1 MRIGILAQ
9 PTDRLPADGSLA
21 IWAMEVASR
30 LSKQHDVTVYSRWWE
45 GANDSPED
53 LIRHVRLRKE
63 LDDVVTRGLK
73 TLENGLERVLGR
85 PVDYY
90 YRHYYYRDFFSLG
103 YVLKAAR
110 QIRERGEDAVVVINF
125 SHSLPLLRRLCPQSR
140 LALIMQCD
148 WLVELP
154 YNTVE
159 RRLRSAD
166 LILGCSD
173 YIRDG
178 IRQRFPSL
186 SAPIETLYNGSSPEA
201 LTRDLRGESN
211 GTLVLKESNEKVV
224 LFVGRVTPEKGVHVL
239 IRAMKQI
246 LARVPEAVLIIIG
259 AVAPNP
265 PSPRVY
271 GASSGLEVEFEQQ
284 KLGYSQ
290 HLHSLAAPFG
300 NRVRFLSGLPH
311 GELGPWYDAADVFV
325 HPAVWQEPFGM
336 ILTEAMAFSCPIVST
351 YSGGVP
357 EIVQHEKTGLLVER
371 DDSNALAEAI
381 TELLENPQL
390 ARAMGQA
397 GHERLEREFHWDRV
411 ASRLSELLMRL
422 YSPCGAASS
431 SK

>member
-1 MRIGILAQ
+1 MRVGILAQ
-9 PTDRLPADGSLA
+9 PTDVLPHGGSLA
-21 IWAMEVASR
+21 IWVLEVASR
-30 LSKQHDVTVYSRWWE
+30 LSKQHDVTVYSRWG
-45 GANDSPED
+45 GANELPED
-53 LIRHVRLRKE
+53 LFRHARLKKRLE
-63 LDDVVTRGLK
+63 DGITRRFK

-110 QIRERGEDAVVVINF
+110 LIRERDEDVVLVINF
-125 SHSLPLLRRLCPQSR
+125 SHSLPLLRRLCPRSR
-140 LALIMQCD
+140 LALSMHCD

-154 YNTVE
+154 YDTVE
-159 RRLRSAD
+159 RRLEAAD
-166 LILGCSD
+166 LIMGCSN

-186 SAPIETLYNGSSPEA
+186 SAPIETLYNGSSPES

-211 GTLVLKESNEKVV
+211 EILALKESNEKVV
-224 LFVGRVTPEKGVHVL
+224 LFVGRITPEKGVHVL

-246 LARVPEAVLIIIG
+246 RARVPEAVLVIIG
-259 AVAPNP
+259 AVGANP

-284 KLGYSQ
+284 KLGYWQ

-300 NRVRFLSGLPH
+300 DRVRFLSGLRH
-311 GELGPWYDAADVFV
+311 GELGPWYEAADVFV
-325 HPAVWQEPFGM
+325 HPPVWQEPFGM
-336 ILTEAMAFSCPIVST
+336 ILTEAMAFSCPVVST

-357 EIVQHEKTGLLVER
+357 EIVLHEKTGLLVER
-371 DDSNALAEAI
+371 DDSNALARAI
-381 TELLENPQL
+381 TELLENPKR

-397 GHERLEREFHWDRV
+397 GRERVEREFRWDRT

-422 YSPCGAASS
+422 DTPSGAASL